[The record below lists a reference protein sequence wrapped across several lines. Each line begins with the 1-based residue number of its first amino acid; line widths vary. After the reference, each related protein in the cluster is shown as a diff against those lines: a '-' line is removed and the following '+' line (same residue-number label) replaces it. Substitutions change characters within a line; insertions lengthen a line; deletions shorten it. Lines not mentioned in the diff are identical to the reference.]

1 DPLFGVV
8 LDSQV
13 GINPLNGRPKIA
25 DEVLEGMRH
34 YLLEA
39 EGAEKL
45 ARKERIKWS
54 LKEIEHDPIAQK
66 TMLRLEPPPTFTAD
80 LNKGKGIVFD
90 FHKQNEN
97 LKSMSSPGGSKL
109 MASAFRAGNALSME
123 PRLLGLASQDVVF
136 SDSASGSWNPGGS
149 TGYNFGIS
157 DACSS
162 GTKGR
167 SAMPRRRPGSFVRK
181 SQRK

>member
-1 DPLFGVV
+1 
-8 LDSQV
+8 
-13 GINPLNGRPKIA
+13 
-25 DEVLEGMRH
+25 MRH

-45 ARKERIKWS
+45 GRKERIKWS

-90 FHKQNEN
+90 FQKQNEN

-149 TGYNFGIS
+149 TGYNFASLMPVLPGP
-157 DACSS
+157 
-162 GTKGR
+162 KGGVLCQEGGR
-167 SAMPRRRPGSFVRK
+167 VLL
-181 SQRK
+181 